1 MIRIMFL
8 TGAFISPEQVLERH
22 YFLEVLNRPE
32 YIWGIRAVGVMTV
45 ILAVFLYLKLKE
57 NAGELIMMSTDTSEN
72 AADAEPISETTSEPT
87 SEPDVE
93 QVAEITLEPTP
104 APNIEQVPELTL
116 ETSPKPDIEQVPELT
131 LETSP
136 EPDTEQVMELSSELS
151 DMVDSERTPNRQ
163 SKPKHVSSHEKEIL
177 LLALLGISVGGLI
190 LFTCGRK
197 KGKR

>member
-1 MIRIMFL
+1 MIRIMLL

-116 ETSPKPDIEQVPELT
+116 ETSPKPDIEQV
-131 LETSP
+131 
-136 EPDTEQVMELSSELS
+136 MELSSELS

-190 LFTCGRK
+190 LFTYGRK